1 MKKHFSSLLAAAFLL
16 SGCSWLSALNPWAE
30 EKPAAETREV
40 VPEARGVNRY
50 LWQASLEKMSKMPL
64 LKSDLENGTIV
75 SDWMVVNGVPDEK
88 FKITVRILCPEL
100 RADGLKVN
108 VSKMNR
114 IGGEWVQSQPDR
126 RLAGEIEKIILKQAS
141 VLYRRA
147 VAAGEE

>member
-1 MKKHFSSLLAAAFLL
+1 M
-16 SGCSWLSALNPWAE
+16 
-30 EKPAAETREV
+30 ETV
-40 VPEARGVNRY
+40 
-50 LWQASLEKMSKMPL
+50 
-64 LKSDLENGTIV
+64 IV
-75 SDWMVVNGVPDEK
+75 FQILIMLQCMEK